1 MLAREVGSSDERAIN
16 FGERLQNLG
25 TVRGHFV
32 EPLLDVDVD
41 VRLVSS
47 PTDDACVPATSR
59 PRAVLDTCVKVQKGT
74 APFSRHGRAR
84 VSQNVLAK
92 QEGRLSFS
100 RCLVRLGA
108 GKLLDVV
115 GACLSTLFADIKSAT

>member
-1 MLAREVGSSDERAIN
+1 MSRIMVLGYELPALAAGAI
-16 FGERLQNLG
+16 EARSYRTWQ
-25 TVRGHFV
+25 FV
-32 EPLLDVDVD
+32 EPLLDVAVD